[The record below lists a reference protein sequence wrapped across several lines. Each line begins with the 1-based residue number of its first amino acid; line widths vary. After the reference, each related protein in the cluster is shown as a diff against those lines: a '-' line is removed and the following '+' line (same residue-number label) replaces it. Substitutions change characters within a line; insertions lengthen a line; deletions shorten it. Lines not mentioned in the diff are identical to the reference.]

1 MLTWITNSISKFKG
15 DWPWKADLKG
25 RCACENGY
33 WFDSINGTCTKGIG
47 LQNVHY
53 FTMNRCPFHISSL
66 ILDLSRILSF
76 KKPASIQNLM
86 PTVN

>member
-47 LQNVHY
+47 LQNIY
-53 FTMNRCPFHISSL
+53 NLTMNISI
-66 ILDLSRILSF
+66 ILDLSQILSF
-76 KKPASIQNLM
+76 QKPASISNLM
-86 PTVN
+86 PIVNK